1 VGMRQSNSVCW
12 ATRVALLSITACTMN
27 AALVTVGTNFGPNT
41 GLLDTATNLVWLDL
55 TVTNG
60 QSFDYVNSQLGP
72 GGVYSGWQ
80 WATADQNAC
89 GSSQLTVLFEHEFG
103 GCGTSS
109 DPTAILAMMNLL
121 GGPLEN
127 SPTYIQSEGFTNLTY
142 PYASGWAS
150 INGGLVEEPTVSY
163 YVATP
168 ALWGA
173 GVASM
178 GFQGT
183 GAWLVQSAA
192 PEPTGVWL
200 MGAGCLALLVFQKR
214 RGARNSA

>member
-1 VGMRQSNSVCW
+1 MRRLNGVCW
-12 ATRVALLSITACTMN
+12 VVRTALLVIATSTVHAS
-27 AALVTVGTNFGPNT
+27 LVTVGTNFGPNT

-80 WATADQNAC
+80 WATSDQNAC
-89 GSSQLTVLFEHEFG
+89 GTSQLTVLFEHEFG
-103 GCGTSS
+103 SCGTSS
-109 DPTAILAMMNLL
+109 NPTAILQMMNLL

-127 SPTYIQSEGFTNLTY
+127 SPTYVQSEGFTNLPY

-150 INGGLVEEPTVSY
+150 INGGLVEEPTVNY
-163 YVATP
+163 YVGTP
-168 ALWGA
+168 SLWGG

-183 GAWLVQSAA
+183 GAWLVQTAA
-192 PEPTGVWL
+192 PEPTGIWL
-200 MGAGCLALLVFQKR
+200 VGAGCLALFIFRKH